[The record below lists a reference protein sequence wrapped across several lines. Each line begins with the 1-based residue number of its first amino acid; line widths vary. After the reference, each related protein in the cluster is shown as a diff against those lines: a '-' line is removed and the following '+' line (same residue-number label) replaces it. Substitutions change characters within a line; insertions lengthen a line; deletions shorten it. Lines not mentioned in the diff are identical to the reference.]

1 MVFCGS
7 LPFFVVESKYAFMEK
22 RLKGKKM
29 KLLRADLHLHT
40 MASDGTWTPEELV
53 LAAKAADLG
62 IIAVTDHE
70 SVANVLQ
77 TEELSQAAGIKFYRG
92 VEISTTYGN
101 HCYHV
106 LGYGID
112 VTDKRLLELLNY
124 NTYLLEKKDEDS
136 ILVLINKGWPINI
149 DDYHNYTYDRRRGGF
164 KALIYLQD
172 KGLCTG
178 VDDFFKHIFT
188 SDNELCFPEFGTIG
202 ETIDIIHNAG
212 GKAFLAHSASDFHG
226 PGLDITLG
234 VLGNEKFDGFECY
247 HSGHNLEDTAN
258 LVRYCHEHN
267 KLISGGS
274 DCHGTFVP
282 SRTIGIPE
290 IYENDIKME

>member
-1 MVFCGS
+1 
-7 LPFFVVESKYAFMEK
+7 ME
-22 RLKGKKM
+22 
-29 KLLRADLHLHT
+29 LLRVDLHLHT
-40 MASDGTWTPEELV
+40 TASDGTWTPEALV
-53 LAAKAADLG
+53 TAAQKAGLG
-62 IIAVTDHE
+62 IISVTDHE
-70 SVANVLQ
+70 SVANVLE
-77 TEELSQAAGIKFYRG
+77 TEKLCRGAGIKFYRG

-112 VTDKRLLELLNY
+112 IANKKLLSLLDY

-136 ILVLINKGWPINI
+136 ISVLINKGWPITI
-149 DDYHNYTYDRRRGGF
+149 DDYQNYTYDRCRGGF
-164 KALIYLQD
+164 KALLYLQD
-172 KGLCTG
+172 RGFCTG
-178 VDDFFKHIFT
+178 VDDFFRHIFT
-188 SDNELCFPEFGTIG
+188 TGNGLYFPEFNSIS

-234 VLGNEKFDGFECY
+234 VLGKEKFDGFECY
-247 HSGHNLEDTAN
+247 HSGHSLEDTAS

-282 SRTIGIPE
+282 GRIIGRPE
-290 IYENDIKME
+290 IYECDIRME